1 MISRT
6 NKIGIFLILL
16 SLSVENKTFLNYT
29 FAGIGP
35 GDIGV
40 LCGLACLFWG
50 NHKFSYN
57 MNKVQK
63 YTFIMLSG
71 GAIVLAF
78 SIIEGYQFNYMVADV
93 RNYIF
98 LVAAYILFGDTDGA
112 KEYVQR
118 VIPWLALVNCLVFLS
133 QANYFVGS
141 FVREIYTPL
150 WVSVLAVGCILLGK
164 TPITPI
170 KYAIVLISIISII
183 ISETRSYI
191 FPVVIITV
199 CYLFIAVREKRLG
212 SVIAVLSVVVL
223 AYWYF
228 KNLGMIEKISK
239 RMNGSFGAESTM
251 WLRFENAFIQLKK
264 MNFRQWITGR
274 GFGERILVFQY
285 DGSLR
290 ETSDLE
296 MVCFNQIIE
305 FGLPLF
311 IYNFFYSVVN
321 AYKGFRVS
329 RSYVFLIST
338 LGIMMGGFVSG
349 LAGSWGSIIV
359 GMLMGMLGHESKRSF
374 RNRNMQ
380 QDVVTAVRYKCVVKN
395 E

>member
-1 MISRT
+1 MITRT

-63 YTFIMLSG
+63 YTFVMLSG

>member
-1 MISRT
+1 MITRT

-50 NHKFSYN
+50 NHKLSYK

-78 SIIEGYQFNYMVADV
+78 SIIEGYQFNYMIADV

-98 LVAAYILFGDTDGA
+98 LVAAYILFRDTDGA

-118 VIPWLALVNCLVFLS
+118 VVPWFALINCLVFLS
-133 QANYFVGS
+133 QANFFAGS

-150 WVSVLAVGCILLGK
+150 WVSVLAVGCILLSPP
-164 TPITPI
+164 PITLI
-170 KYAIVLISIISII
+170 KYGIVLISVISII

-191 FPVVIITV
+191 FPVVIIAV
-199 CYLFIAVREKRLG
+199 CYLFVAIREKRFG
-212 SVIAVLSVVVL
+212 SVIAVLSVGVL
-223 AYWYF
+223 VYF
-228 KNLGMIEKISK
+228 YLKNWGMIEKIIK
-239 RMNGSFGAESTM
+239 RMNGSFAGESTM

-264 MNFRQWITGR
+264 MSFRQWITGR
-274 GFGERILVFQY
+274 GFGERILVIQY

-311 IYNFFYSVVN
+311 MYNVLYSVVN
-321 AYKGFRVS
+321 AYKGFRAS
-329 RSYVFLIST
+329 HSYGFFIST
-338 LGIMMGGFVSG
+338 LGIMLGGFVSG
-349 LAGSWGSIIV
+349 LAGSWGAVII
-359 GMLMGMLGHESKRSF
+359 GMLMGMLGHESKRSS
-374 RNRNMQ
+374 RNKNIQ
-380 QDVVTAVRYKCVVKN
+380 QNTVPAVRYK
-395 E
+395 

>member
-1 MISRT
+1 MITRT

>member
-1 MISRT
+1 MITRT

-98 LVAAYILFGDTDGA
+98 LVAAYILFRDTDGA

-359 GMLMGMLGHESKRSF
+359 GMLMGMLGHESKRLF

>member
-1 MISRT
+1 MITRT

-16 SLSVENKTFLNYT
+16 SLSVENKTFLNFT

-98 LVAAYILFGDTDGA
+98 LVAAYILFRDTDGA

-359 GMLMGMLGHESKRSF
+359 GMLMGMLGHESKRLF

>member
-1 MISRT
+1 MITRT

-63 YTFIMLSG
+63 YTFTMLSG

-251 WLRFENAFIQLKK
+251 WLRFENAFIQIKK

>member
-1 MISRT
+1 MITRT

-98 LVAAYILFGDTDGA
+98 LVAAYILFRDTDGA

-359 GMLMGMLGHESKRSF
+359 GMLMGMLGHESKRSS

-380 QDVVTAVRYKCVVKN
+380 QDVVTAVRYKCAVKN

>member
-1 MISRT
+1 
-6 NKIGIFLILL
+6 
-16 SLSVENKTFLNYT
+16 
-29 FAGIGP
+29 
-35 GDIGV
+35 
-40 LCGLACLFWG
+40 
-50 NHKFSYN
+50 
-57 MNKVQK
+57 
-63 YTFIMLSG
+63 
-71 GAIVLAF
+71 
-78 SIIEGYQFNYMVADV
+78 
-93 RNYIF
+93 
-98 LVAAYILFGDTDGA
+98 
-112 KEYVQR
+112 
-118 VIPWLALVNCLVFLS
+118 
-133 QANYFVGS
+133 
-141 FVREIYTPL
+141 
-150 WVSVLAVGCILLGK
+150 
-164 TPITPI
+164 
-170 KYAIVLISIISII
+170 
-183 ISETRSYI
+183 
-191 FPVVIITV
+191 
-199 CYLFIAVREKRLG
+199 
-212 SVIAVLSVVVL
+212 
-223 AYWYF
+223 
-228 KNLGMIEKISK
+228 MIEKISK

-359 GMLMGMLGHESKRSF
+359 GMLMGMLGHESKRLF

>member
-1 MISRT
+1 MITRT

-63 YTFIMLSG
+63 YTFVMLSG
-71 GAIVLAF
+71 GAIILAF

-359 GMLMGMLGHESKRSF
+359 GMLMGMLGHESKRSS

-380 QDVVTAVRYKCVVKN
+380 QDVVTAVRYKCAVKN